1 MQKKRTNYCFSLQ
14 KREKF
19 VEKLEVSGNAHLHSM
34 YNRKFSGPAELRK
47 RHERQEEK
55 ENI

>member
-1 MQKKRTNYCFSLQ
+1 MKRRNYCFILQ

-19 VEKLEVSGNAHLHSM
+19 VEKLEISGNDYLHSL

-47 RHERQEEK
+47 KHERQEEK
-55 ENI
+55 ENV